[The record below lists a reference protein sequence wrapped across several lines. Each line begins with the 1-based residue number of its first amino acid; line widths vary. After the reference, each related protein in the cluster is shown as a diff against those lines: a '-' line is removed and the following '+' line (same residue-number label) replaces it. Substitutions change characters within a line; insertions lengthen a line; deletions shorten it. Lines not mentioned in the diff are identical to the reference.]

1 MEFKRY
7 YYVGLRNGRCVICK
21 NSEDMNENRNK
32 IKIKILIG
40 MNFDLCTIFKLY
52 FKYK

>member
-21 NSEDMNENRNK
+21 NSENMNENRNK
-32 IKIKILIG
+32 HVGKVMFRNK
-40 MNFDLCTIFKLY
+40 MK
-52 FKYK
+52 